1 MLYCRYQE
9 DKDAVFDL
17 QIAGFIY
24 TIDLKKME
32 QYRKEDRNISRGI
45 KRDLVKHVEV
55 KGNAGLLLDNLNSQN
70 EGRGSGLAAT
80 VRRTASPT
88 PRHESHRQGLDIS
101 QLVAELNL
109 TATHDSSDDDAEPES
124 LV

>member
-1 MLYCRYQE
+1 
-9 DKDAVFDL
+9 
-17 QIAGFIY
+17 
-24 TIDLKKME
+24 ME

-88 PRHESHRQGLDIS
+88 PRHEPRHESHRQGLDIS

-124 LV
+124 LVWTNIDSI